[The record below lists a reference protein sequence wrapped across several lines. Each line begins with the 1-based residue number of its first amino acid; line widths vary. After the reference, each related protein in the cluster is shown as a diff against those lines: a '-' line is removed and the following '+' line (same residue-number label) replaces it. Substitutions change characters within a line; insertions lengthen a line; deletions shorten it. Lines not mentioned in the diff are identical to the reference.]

1 MYPAFYFRTGKVKCR
16 YILNSRIKLQFQGAG
31 RRVTLQSQTQS
42 IAYSW
47 ESGQKGTWL
56 RLDNG
61 ELATL
66 AEDLGF
72 IHSMEQTSWHTT
84 I

>member
-1 MYPAFYFRTGKVKCR
+1 MYPAFHFGTGKMKCGC
-16 YILNSRIKLQFQGAG
+16 ILNSRIESQLQGPG
-31 RRVTLQSQTQS
+31 RRFTLQSQTQS
-42 IAYSW
+42 IASSW

-56 RLDNG
+56 RLVNG

-66 AEDLGF
+66 AEDLGP
-72 IHSMEQTSWHTT
+72 IHSMEQTCWHTT